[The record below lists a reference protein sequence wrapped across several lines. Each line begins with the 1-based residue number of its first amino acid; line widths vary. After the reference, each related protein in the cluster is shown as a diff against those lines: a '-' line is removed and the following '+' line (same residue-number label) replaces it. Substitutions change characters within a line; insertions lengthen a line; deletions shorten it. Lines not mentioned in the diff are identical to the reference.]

1 MEEKSQTQTP
11 DFSAMHARNSRCK
24 MITIAAL
31 ALAAAAF
38 LALYYYPLLRT
49 YQSWNSQHGYNS
61 NGLIIFLGSAYLL
74 FAARKSMRAAGK
86 AVSYLGLAFLVFGF
100 ACTLGLKRADFNA
113 AQTVFCLFCFWSVL
127 LYLGGWKMA
136 SFAIFPLFI
145 MLFSVQW
152 GLGSSIISTHLRIL
166 STDIACRFINFT
178 GKLWN
183 IQVIRQGTNVS
194 LVNVPDVQFDVAAP
208 CSGLQSLIMT
218 SVLCLVM
225 AYFSLKTW
233 WKRVVMIL
241 LIAPI
246 AVLNNSLRI
255 VLIAYCGSFFTYLEH
270 TLHLSEG
277 WGRKVAFGAFHEYP
291 GVVVYTLGFIMIFA
305 ACAILERLPGKEREL
320 AAQRKARKLAEKA
333 AKEKGESL
341 PPEEDVREDFD
352 EGQASP
358 YYAKIYKHAL
368 IVLALTLLALFLAG
382 KVKENIQYTPGLAY
396 ATVPYMV
403 TGEGL
408 SVRPLPMITNIP
420 LRTESREAVLVPVS
434 DLELKELPQDTV
446 YFRAYYLPKELFSAY
461 GKAVE
466 KLFSQKESD
475 EERYRALNEI
485 SAEVPFD
492 PLSAT
497 QMVMSATFWR
507 SNLVAR
513 TKNAKSG
520 EEKYRVLQ
528 TAQLLNQYAKVQL
541 VQLHRHPEAVMLAIV
556 QNDKDH
562 HSIHAPEACF
572 PSQGWTIDE
581 PVDFPLTLGDAS
593 FDAARMDV
601 SFIQANIRE
610 TIIYWYQ
617 CDHKLHKTSPILY
630 ATRRYMWLPFKTTLD
645 LVFKGLGDRWAFVR
659 FSDPI
664 TETET
669 YDQGAER
676 IKTLINELEPYL
688 TYEK

>member
-1 MEEKSQTQTP
+1 MEENNFQDAP
-11 DFSAMHARNSRCK
+11 DFSAMHARNRRCK
-24 MITIAAL
+24 AITVIALIAAALAAL
-31 ALAAAAF
+31 AL
-38 LALYYYPLLRT
+38 YCYPLLRT

-74 FAARKSMRAAGK
+74 FAARKVMKK
-86 AVSYLGLAFLVFGF
+86 AQKRICYLGLVFLVFGLT
-100 ACTLGLKRADFNA
+100 CTLGLKRADFNA
-113 AQTVFCLFCFWSVL
+113 AQTVFCLFCFWSTL
-127 LYLGGWKMA
+127 LYLGGWQMA
-136 SFAIFPLFI
+136 KAAIFPLFI

-166 STDIACRFINFT
+166 STDLACRFINFT
-178 GKLWN
+178 GSLWG
-183 IQVIRQGTNVS
+183 IQVMRQGTNVS

-225 AYFSLKTW
+225 AYFYLKTW
-233 WKRVVMIL
+233 WKRVVMVL

-291 GVVVYTLGFIMIFA
+291 GVVVYTLGFVMIFV
-305 ACAILERLPGKEREL
+305 ACAILERLPGIEREL
-320 AAQRKARKLAEKA
+320 AAQRKAKKQSEKE
-333 AKEKGESL
+333 AKERGETL
-341 PPEEDVREDFD
+341 PKEEDVREDCD

-358 YYAKIYKHAL
+358 YYAKVYVHAL
-368 IVLALTLLALFLAG
+368 VVFALVFLAYILAG
-382 KVKENIQYTPGLAY
+382 KVKENIRYTPGLAY
-396 ATVPYMV
+396 ATTPYMV
-403 TGEGL
+403 TGEGI
-408 SVRPLPMITNIP
+408 SVRMLPIITNIP
-420 LRTESREAVLVPVS
+420 LRTETRVGVPVPVS
-434 DLELKELPQDTV
+434 ELELKELPEDTV
-446 YFRAYYLPKELFSAY
+446 YFRSYYLPKELYASY
-461 GKAVE
+461 EKTVE
-466 KLFSQKESD
+466 KLFSPKSSD
-475 EERYRALNEI
+475 EERYKAIGEI
-485 SAEVPFD
+485 SPEVPFD
-492 PLSAT
+492 GLGAT
-497 QMVMSATFWR
+497 QLVASASFWR
-507 SNLVAR
+507 SNLVAK
-513 TKNAKSG
+513 TKSAQTG
-520 EEKYRVLQ
+520 EEKMHVFQ
-528 TAQLLNQYAKVQL
+528 TAQLLRHFALIQTIQI
-541 VQLHRHPEAVMLAIV
+541 HRHPEAVMLAIV

-581 PVDFPLTLGDAS
+581 PVDFPLTLGSSS

-630 ATRRYMWLPFKTTLD
+630 ATRRYMWLPFKTTFD

-664 TETET
+664 TENES
-669 YDQGAER
+669 YDKGAER
-676 IKTLINELEPYL
+676 IQALINELEPYL

>member
-1 MEEKSQTQTP
+1 MMEEYP
-11 DFSAMHARNSRCK
+11 DFTKMHEQNRRYR
-24 MITIAAL
+24 MVTIAAL
-31 ALAAAAF
+31 VLAAVAF
-38 LALYYYPLLRT
+38 FVLYRYPLLRT

-61 NGLIIFLGSAYLL
+61 NGLIIFLGSAWLL
-74 FAARKSMRAAGK
+74 FAARKSMKAASK
-86 AVSYLGLAFLVFGF
+86 AVSYFGLVFLIFGF

-113 AQTVFCLFCFWSVL
+113 AQTVFCLFCFWAAI

-152 GLGSSIISTHLRIL
+152 GLGSSIISTHLRIH

-225 AYFSLKTW
+225 AYFYLKTW
-233 WKRVVMIL
+233 WKRIVMVL

-255 VLIAYCGSFFTYLEH
+255 VLIAYCGSFFTFLEH
-270 TLHLSEG
+270 KLNLSEG
-277 WGRKVAFGAFHEYP
+277 WGRNVAFGAFHEYP
-291 GVVVYTLGFIMIFA
+291 GVVVYTLGFIMIFV
-305 ACAILERLPGKEREL
+305 ACSILERLPGVERQL
-320 AAQRKARKLAEKA
+320 AAEKKARKQAEKE
-333 AKEKGESL
+333 AKSRGETP

-358 YYAKIYKHAL
+358 YYAKIWKHAL
-368 IVLALTLLALFLAG
+368 VVLALTLITLFLAG
-382 KVKENIQYTPGLAY
+382 KVKENIRYTPGLAY
-396 ATVPYMV
+396 ATIPYMV
-403 TGEGL
+403 TGDGL
-408 SVRPLPMITNIP
+408 TVKMLPIITNIP
-420 LRTESREAVLVPVS
+420 LQTESRIAIPVPVS
-434 DLELKELPQDTV
+434 ELELKELPEDTV
-446 YFRAYYLPKELFSAY
+446 YFRAYYVPKKLCASY
-461 GKAVE
+461 DSVMN
-466 KLFSQKESD
+466 KLFSNTAKD
-475 EERYRALNEI
+475 EERYQAIRDI
-485 SAEVPFD
+485 DSKTPFD
-492 PLSAT
+492 GVSAT
-497 QMVMSATFWR
+497 QLVMSASFWR
-507 SNLVAR
+507 SNIVM
-513 TKNAKSG
+513 KAKEAKTG
-520 EEKYRVLQ
+520 EDMMRVRQQ
-528 TAQLLNQYAKVQL
+528 TQLIRGFALIQL
-541 VQLHRHPEAVMLAIV
+541 VQMHRAPESPMLAIV

-581 PVDFPLTLGDAS
+581 PTDFPLTLGETS

-617 CDHKLHKTSPILY
+617 CDHKLHNASPSLY
-630 ATRRYMWLPFKTTLD
+630 ATRKYMWLPFKTTLD
-645 LVFKGLGDRWAFVR
+645 LVFKGLGDRWAFIR
-659 FSDPI
+659 FSDPVL
-664 TETET
+664 ENES
-669 YDQGAER
+669 YDDGAAR
-676 IKTLINELEPYL
+676 IKELINELEPYL

>member
-1 MEEKSQTQTP
+1 MEEYP
-11 DFSAMHARNSRCK
+11 DFTKIHEQNKRYR

-31 ALAAAAF
+31 VLAAVAF
-38 LALYYYPLLRT
+38 FVLYRYPLLRT

-74 FAARKSMRAAGK
+74 FAARKSMKAASK
-86 AVSYLGLAFLVFGF
+86 AVSYFGLVFLVFGF

-113 AQTVFCLFCFWSVL
+113 AQTVFCLFCFWSAL

-166 STDIACRFINFT
+166 STDLACRFINFT
-178 GKLWN
+178 GKLWD

-233 WKRVVMIL
+233 WKRAVMVL

-255 VLIAYCGSFFTYLEH
+255 VLIAYCGSFFTFLEH
-270 TLHLSEG
+270 KLNLSEG
-277 WGRKVAFGAFHEYP
+277 WGRNVAFGAFHEYP
-291 GVVVYTLGFIMIFA
+291 GVVVYTLGFIMIFV
-305 ACAILERLPGKEREL
+305 ACAILEKLPGVEREL
-320 AAQRKARKLAEKA
+320 AAKRKAEKQA
-333 AKEKGESL
+333 KREAKERGETEVK
-341 PPEEDVREDFD
+341 EEEIREDYD
-352 EGQASP
+352 ENMASP
-358 YYAKIYKHAL
+358 YYAKIWKHAL
-368 IVLALTLLALFLAG
+368 VVLALTLVTLFLAG

-396 ATVPYMV
+396 ATIPYMV
-403 TGEGL
+403 TGDGI
-408 SVRPLPMITNIP
+408 SIRMLPIITNIP
-420 LRTESREAVLVPVS
+420 MQTEKRIGVPVPVS
-434 DLELKELPQDTV
+434 ELELKELPEDTA
-446 YFRAYYLPKELFSAY
+446 YFRAYYMPKELYASY
-461 GKAVE
+461 GKVVN
-466 KLFSQKESD
+466 KLFLNTAKD
-475 EERYRALNEI
+475 EERFEALGGVSSKTPI
-485 SAEVPFD
+485 DA
-492 PLSAT
+492 LTAT
-497 QMVMSATFWR
+497 QIVQSATFWR
-507 SNLVAR
+507 SNLVL
-513 TKNAKSG
+513 KAKEAKTAEDRG
-520 EEKYRVLQ
+520 RVMQQ
-528 TAQLLNQYAKVQL
+528 TQLLRNYAL
-541 VQLHRHPEAVMLAIV
+541 VQLIQLHRAPEATMLAIV

-581 PVDFPLTLGDAS
+581 PTDFPLTLGETS
-593 FDAARMDV
+593 FNAARMDV
-601 SFIQANIRE
+601 SFIQANIKE

-617 CDHKLHKTSPILY
+617 CDHKLHKTNPLLY
-630 ATRRYMWLPFKTTLD
+630 ATRRYMWLPFKTTMD
-645 LVFKGLGDRWAFVR
+645 LVFKGLGDRWAFIR
-659 FSDPI
+659 FSAPVEGD
-664 TETET
+664 ET
-669 YDQGAER
+669 YDDGAAK
-676 IKTLINELEPYL
+676 IKELLNELEPYL